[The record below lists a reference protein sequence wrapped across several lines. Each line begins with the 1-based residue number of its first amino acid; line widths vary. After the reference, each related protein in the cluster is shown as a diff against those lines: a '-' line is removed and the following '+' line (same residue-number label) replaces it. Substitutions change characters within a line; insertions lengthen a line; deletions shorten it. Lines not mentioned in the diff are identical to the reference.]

1 MTHDHDQ
8 LPQSEASSPTSEP
21 TLQTPRGKK
30 RTLKD
35 LSVEKMTTSRKMP
48 RTEAQKSGDNEKK
61 AECSVCHTPRSNDQR
76 GSVCVTC
83 MQSFRKL
90 TGHQNVSKCKHDT
103 ELMQKVV
110 SSSKS
115 LREEKPGQRSRAT
128 ADRQKLS
135 TAKVLENL
143 SDSEAYFHFDFKEN
157 VRYPMSKEE
166 TGDEWRAQNKLSLT
180 VFGCT
185 VHTPGRRNTHFLL
198 VSEVLDHDSQMAC
211 LLLTYVLEAV
221 QARSAYKWDKV
232 RMLHLVC
239 DCGPHFRS
247 RESYAFFLAEVP
259 KRWNINALWLSIF

>member
-1 MTHDHDQ
+1 MWGSYCFHFWARGLRPQCNIGAPCRLMTHDHDQ

-83 MQSFRKL
+83 LQSFRKL

-115 LREEKPGQRSRAT
+115 LREQKPGQRSR
-128 ADRQKLS
+128 
-135 TAKVLENL
+135 
-143 SDSEAYFHFDFKEN
+143 
-157 VRYPMSKEE
+157 E
-166 TGDEWRAQNKLSLT
+166 TRTL
-180 VFGCT
+180 
-185 VHTPGRRNTHFLL
+185 RRELHDMECMLQLL
-198 VSEVLDHDSQMAC
+198 VDHHGLQ
-211 LLLTYVLEAV
+211 
-221 QARSAYKWDKV
+221 Q
-232 RMLHLVC
+232 
-239 DCGPHFRS
+239 
-247 RESYAFFLAEVP
+247 
-259 KRWNINALWLSIF
+259 